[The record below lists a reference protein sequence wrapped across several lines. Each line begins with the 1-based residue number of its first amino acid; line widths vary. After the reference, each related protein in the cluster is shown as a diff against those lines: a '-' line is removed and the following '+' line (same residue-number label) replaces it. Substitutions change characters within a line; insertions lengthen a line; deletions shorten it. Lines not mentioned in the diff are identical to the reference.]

1 MLALNDQLRSDAEK
15 GPAVRAAF
23 GQNLLDVNNPP
34 HVDSCTAN
42 IHDIVRR
49 IREEWGPQQEPADS
63 TEGALHRTP
72 TKVLQ
77 HWKERRQP
85 SEPAL
90 ESEPVEP
97 ELSEGVPPQALE
109 VFLGAAFAPLQ
120 AALEDLGVE
129 AVEDLRELDVED
141 IEQLSAKL
149 KKVQAKKFQREL
161 SKLRGKGEVFGS
173 SRSLKPEQSQRSSF
187 FL

>member
-1 MLALNDQLRSDAEK
+1 M
-15 GPAVRAAF
+15 
-23 GQNLLDVNNPP
+23 
-34 HVDSCTAN
+34 
-42 IHDIVRR
+42 
-49 IREEWGPQQEPADS
+49 EP
-63 TEGALHRTP
+63 
-72 TKVLQ
+72 
-77 HWKERRQP
+77 
-85 SEPAL
+85 
-90 ESEPVEP
+90 EP

-129 AVEDLRELDVED
+129 AVEDLRELDAED

-161 SKLRGKGEVFGS
+161 SKMRGKGEVFGS
-173 SRSLKPEQSQRSSF
+173 PRSVKPRQSQRSSF